1 MDFFCTSWSKG
12 WCLLFHVMKWKWQAY
27 SITDYL
33 SGCEQNVCRLYFSWT
48 RESLSNMLKA
58 LYIAT
63 ILFLKTYLTWFSWYH
78 LPCSFK
84 IFINVYALLYVK
96 VNSKKICEEVS
107 IPSFFRKILLSAFLL
122 RFKPDL
128 KKNVWL
134 PQLLWIPIALAK
146 IYFFPRVLT
155 WLKNLCFCRHHP

>member
-27 SITDYL
+27 SITDHL
-33 SGCEQNVCRLYFSWT
+33 CGCEQNVCRLYFSWT

-122 RFKPDL
+122 RFKQAWSQKKCVATPTFVDSNSPCKDL
-128 KKNVWL
+128 L
-134 PQLLWIPIALAK
+134 FPQGPNLAQK
-146 IYFFPRVLT
+146 PLFL
-155 WLKNLCFCRHHP
+155 